1 MKTFGD
7 FITRVSQSITLK
19 ILVLGFLILLL
30 LIPAY
35 RIQRLIE
42 ERQMTRDEVIMEV
55 SDKWGHGQTLTGP
68 ILTIPYNDYEKK
80 GDEIKQIKKELYLLP
95 EKLLIQGEVIPE
107 IRYRS
112 IYKVIVYQSELKISG
127 SFDLS
132 GLEDM
137 NIPVEEYNW
146 DLAYLSVGISDMGGI
161 QNEVKINWAGQ
172 DHPVNPGINNTTFAS
187 SGFTVKIPLTYTS
200 SVYSFDLPLELNGS
214 EYLWFIPVGKVTDV
228 SLTSQWTTPSFTGDI
243 LPDDRKVT
251 DNGFDAQWK
260 VTHLNRNYPQIWKNN
275 TYNISNSAFGVNL
288 LFPVDEYQKS
298 MRSAKYAILF
308 IGLTFLIY
316 IFIEIL
322 NKKKIHPVQYL
333 LVSFGILIF
342 YTLLISLSEHIGFD
356 LAYLIS
362 SIAIIGLIVLYSHT
376 VFKKFKLTIIM
387 MFSMIALYIF
397 LYVTLQLEAYSLL
410 MGSVGLFL
418 ILGLVMFLTRRVNWY
433 RKEDKR

>member
-187 SGFTVKIPLTYTS
+187 SGFTVKIPLNS
-200 SVYSFDLPLELNGS
+200 NNSIYSFELPLELNGS

-275 TYNISNSAFGVNL
+275 TYNIFNSAFGVNL